1 MTTIKAIKNA
11 THEEIEAAAF
21 AAIDA
26 LTDGELLKI
35 DQYGAKIFFNPEN
48 VEDVF
53 VSFGNPDDPIY
64 HERGIGCVGLSFD
77 VCSDEAYSQTA
88 PEVRDS
94 LKEMID
100 PVAIEAMAE
109 ELEIAAD
116 LEDQDNE

>member
-1 MTTIKAIKNA
+1 MANIKTIANA
-11 THEEIEAAAF
+11 THEAIETAAF

-64 HERGIGCVGLSFD
+64 HKRGIGCVGLSFD

-100 PVAIEAMAE
+100 PGAIQAMAA
-109 ELEIAAD
+109 ELEN
-116 LEDQDNE
+116 QDDEE